1 MNRRFQTILDLEN
14 LSPAQL
20 ADRLGVQR
28 SGISHILSGRNK
40 PSFELLQRVVQSF
53 PEISAEWLI
62 TGNGKPLK
70 EQNQAAA
77 SGAASSAASGATSS
91 AASGAASSATSS
103 AANSRSSGTTPSTT
117 PSISPSTTS
126 GSTNSRSSGTISG
139 ATPPFE
145 GLFNSSEAATEPQIP
160 AQTSDIESIEDEIS
174 DFQPLQS
181 SIFDANPANDREKR
195 ALKRVI
201 LIYND
206 NTFEEL
212 LPPVDKKR

>member
-28 SGISHILSGRNK
+28 SGISHILSGRNR

-77 SGAASSAASGATSS
+77 SGAASSAA
-91 AASGAASSATSS
+91 
-103 AANSRSSGTTPSTT
+103 NSRSSGTTPSF
-117 PSISPSTTS
+117 SPSTTS
-126 GSTNSRSSGTISG
+126 GSNNSSTSGTISG

-145 GLFNSSEAATEPQIP
+145 GLFNSSESATEPQIP
-160 AQTSDIESIEDEIS
+160 AQTSDIEGIEDEIS

-181 SIFDANPANDREKR
+181 SIFDVNPANDREKR

>member
-77 SGAASSAASGATSS
+77 SGATSGTA
-91 AASGAASSATSS
+91 SS

-126 GSTNSRSSGTISG
+126 GSNNSSTSGTISG

-160 AQTSDIESIEDEIS
+160 AQTSDIEGIEDEIS

>member
-77 SGAASSAASGATSS
+77 SGAT
-91 AASGAASSATSS
+91 SGAASGATSS

-117 PSISPSTTS
+117 PSISTSTTS
-126 GSTNSRSSGTISG
+126 GSNNSSTSGTISG

-145 GLFNSSEAATEPQIP
+145 GLFNSSESATEPQTP
-160 AQTSDIESIEDEIS
+160 AQTSDIEGIGDEIS

>member
-70 EQNQAAA
+70 EQTLAAA
-77 SGAASSAASGATSS
+77 SGAAS
-91 AASGAASSATSS
+91 GAASS
-103 AANSRSSGTTPSTT
+103 AANSRSSGTTPS
-117 PSISPSTTS
+117 ISPSTTS
-126 GSTNSRSSGTISG
+126 GSNNSSTSGTISG

-160 AQTSDIESIEDEIS
+160 AQTSDIEGIEDEIS

>member
-77 SGAASSAASGATSS
+77 SGAS
-91 AASGAASSATSS
+91 SSATSS

-117 PSISPSTTS
+117 PGSTN
-126 GSTNSRSSGTISG
+126 GSTNSSNNSSTSGTISG

-145 GLFNSSEAATEPQIP
+145 GLFNSSESATEPHIP
-160 AQTSDIESIEDEIS
+160 AQTSDIEGIEDEIS

-181 SIFDANPANDREKR
+181 SFFNTNLANDREKR

>member
-77 SGAASSAASGATSS
+77 SGATSGATSGT
-91 AASGAASSATSS
+91 ASS

-126 GSTNSRSSGTISG
+126 GSNNSSTSGTISG

-160 AQTSDIESIEDEIS
+160 AQTSDIEGIEDEIS

>member
-77 SGAASSAASGATSS
+77 SGAASSA
-91 AASGAASSATSS
+91 TSS
-103 AANSRSSGTTPSTT
+103 AANSRSSGTT

-160 AQTSDIESIEDEIS
+160 AQTSDIEGIEDEIS

-212 LPPVDKKR
+212 LPPGEKKRYSTIHFLPSTLCFLLFSF

>member
-77 SGAASSAASGATSS
+77 SGAS
-91 AASGAASSATSS
+91 SSATSS

-126 GSTNSRSSGTISG
+126 GSNNSSTSGTISG

-160 AQTSDIESIEDEIS
+160 AQTSDIEGIEDEIS

>member
-77 SGAASSAASGATSS
+77 SGAASSAASGATSGT
-91 AASGAASSATSS
+91 ASS

-126 GSTNSRSSGTISG
+126 GSNNSSTSGTISG

-145 GLFNSSEAATEPQIP
+145 GLFNSSESATEPQIP
-160 AQTSDIESIEDEIS
+160 AQTSDIEGIEDEIS

-181 SIFDANPANDREKR
+181 SIFDVNPANDREKR

>member
-77 SGAASSAASGATSS
+77 SGAASSAASGATSGT
-91 AASGAASSATSS
+91 ASS

-126 GSTNSRSSGTISG
+126 GSNNSSTSGTISG

-160 AQTSDIESIEDEIS
+160 AQTSDIEGIEDEIS

>member
-28 SGISHILSGRNK
+28 SGISHILSGRTK

-77 SGAASSAASGATSS
+77 SGAA
-91 AASGAASSATSS
+91 
-103 AANSRSSGTTPSTT
+103 NSRSSGTT

-126 GSTNSRSSGTISG
+126 GSNNSSTSGTISG

-160 AQTSDIESIEDEIS
+160 AQTSDIEGIEDEIS

>member
-70 EQNQAAA
+70 EQNQAAT
-77 SGAASSAASGATSS
+77 SGAT
-91 AASGAASSATSS
+91 SSATSS
-103 AANSRSSGTTPSTT
+103 AANSRSSGTTPS
-117 PSISPSTTS
+117 ISPSTTS
-126 GSTNSRSSGTISG
+126 GSNNSSTSGTISG

-160 AQTSDIESIEDEIS
+160 AQTSDIEGIEDEIS

>member
-70 EQNQAAA
+70 EQNQAAT
-77 SGAASSAASGATSS
+77 SSAASGATS
-91 AASGAASSATSS
+91 GATSSATSS
-103 AANSRSSGTTPSTT
+103 AANSRSSGTTPSIT

-126 GSTNSRSSGTISG
+126 GSNNSSTSGTISG

-145 GLFNSSEAATEPQIP
+145 GLFNSSEAATEPQMP
-160 AQTSDIESIEDEIS
+160 AQTSDIEGIEDEIS

>member
-70 EQNQAAA
+70 EQNLAAA
-77 SGAASSAASGATSS
+77 SGAASSAASG
-91 AASGAASSATSS
+91 

-126 GSTNSRSSGTISG
+126 GSNNSSTSGTISG

-160 AQTSDIESIEDEIS
+160 AQTSDIEGIEDEIS

>member
-77 SGAASSAASGATSS
+77 SSAASG

-103 AANSRSSGTTPSTT
+103 ATSGAANSRSFGTTPSTT
-117 PSISPSTTS
+117 PSTTS
-126 GSTNSRSSGTISG
+126 GSNNSSTSGTISG

-145 GLFNSSEAATEPQIP
+145 GLFNSYEAATEPQIP
-160 AQTSDIESIEDEIS
+160 AQTSDIEGIEDEIS

>member
-70 EQNQAAA
+70 EQIQA
-77 SGAASSAASGATSS
+77 AASSAASGATSS
-91 AASGAASSATSS
+91 AASS

-126 GSTNSRSSGTISG
+126 GSNNSSTSGTISG

-145 GLFNSSEAATEPQIP
+145 GLFNSSESATEPQIP
-160 AQTSDIESIEDEIS
+160 AQTSDIEGIEDEIS

>member
-91 AASGAASSATSS
+91 AA
-103 AANSRSSGTTPSTT
+103 NSRSSGTTPSTT
-117 PSISPSTTS
+117 PGSTN
-126 GSTNSRSSGTISG
+126 GSTNSSNNSSTSGTISG

-160 AQTSDIESIEDEIS
+160 AQTSDIEGIEDEIS

>member
-77 SGAASSAASGATSS
+77 SGAASSAASGATSGT
-91 AASGAASSATSS
+91 ASS

-117 PSISPSTTS
+117 S
-126 GSTNSRSSGTISG
+126 GSNNSSTSGTISG
-139 ATPPFE
+139 TTPPFE
-145 GLFNSSEAATEPQIP
+145 GLFNSSEAAIEPQIP
-160 AQTSDIESIEDEIS
+160 AQTSDIEGIEDEIS

>member
-77 SGAASSAASGATSS
+77 SGAAS
-91 AASGAASSATSS
+91 GAASSATSGTAS
-103 AANSRSSGTTPSTT
+103 GTANSRTSGTTPSTT
-117 PSISPSTTS
+117 PGSTN
-126 GSTNSRSSGTISG
+126 GSTNSSNNSSTSGTISG

-160 AQTSDIESIEDEIS
+160 AQTSDIEGIEDEIS

>member
-70 EQNQAAA
+70 EQNLA
-77 SGAASSAASGATSS
+77 
-91 AASGAASSATSS
+91 AASGAASSATSG

-126 GSTNSRSSGTISG
+126 GSNNSSTSGTISG

-145 GLFNSSEAATEPQIP
+145 GLFNSYEAATEPQTP
-160 AQTSDIESIEDEIS
+160 AQTSDIEGIEDEIS

>member
-77 SGAASSAASGATSS
+77 SGA
-91 AASGAASSATSS
+91 TSS
-103 AANSRSSGTTPSTT
+103 AANSRSSGTTPS
-117 PSISPSTTS
+117 ISLSTTS
-126 GSTNSRSSGTISG
+126 GSNNSSTSGTISG

-160 AQTSDIESIEDEIS
+160 AQTSDIEGIEDEIS

>member
-77 SGAASSAASGATSS
+77 SGAASG
-91 AASGAASSATSS
+91 
-103 AANSRSSGTTPSTT
+103 AANSRSSGTTPSIT
-117 PSISPSTTS
+117 PSTTS
-126 GSTNSRSSGTISG
+126 GSNNSSTSGTISG
-139 ATPPFE
+139 TTPPFE

-160 AQTSDIESIEDEIS
+160 AQTSDIEGIEDEIS

>member
-77 SGAASSAASGATSS
+77 SGAASGATSS
-91 AASGAASSATSS
+91 ATSGTASGT
-103 AANSRSSGTTPSTT
+103 ANSRSSGTT

-126 GSTNSRSSGTISG
+126 GSNNSSTSGTISG

-145 GLFNSSEAATEPQIP
+145 GLFNSSESATEPQIP
-160 AQTSDIESIEDEIS
+160 AQTSDIEGIGDEIS